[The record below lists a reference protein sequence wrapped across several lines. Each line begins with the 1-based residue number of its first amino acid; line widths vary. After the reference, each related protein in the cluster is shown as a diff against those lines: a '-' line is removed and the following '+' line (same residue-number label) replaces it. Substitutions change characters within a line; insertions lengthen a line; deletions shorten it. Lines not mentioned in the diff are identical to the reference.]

1 MKKRLFLIL
10 TFFLISLNVA
20 MAAEVTSSF
29 AFKYHMHRLFEGYS
43 HARISSNLRQYD
55 VTNIYLKYMAASVDE
70 IRNFIPEKN
79 TDGTKLDREKFIQRL
94 DKLNNTIQNLKQAS
108 GKGDPEQTKLFTQD
122 MFNACV
128 GCHKE
133 VRLKYL
139 FKLTGQ
145 RTPFADYM
153 HELSEYLDLARI
165 YVELGNNQ
173 EKVVENIRLVNYYLG
188 LLEDAFPEKGPSGVI
203 LDKSDFNNR
212 LKETKG
218 ISEEMLKKGYDIKV
232 AGIDDF
238 KKSLNGFCVICH
250 EPERLK

>member
-1 MKKRLFLIL
+1 MKKRLFLTL
-10 TFFLISLNVA
+10 TFFLITLNGA

-43 HARISSNLRQYD
+43 HARISTNLRQYD
-55 VTNIYLKYMAASVDE
+55 VANIYLKYMAASVDE

-94 DKLNNTIQNLKQAS
+94 DKLNKTIEGLREAS
-108 GKGDPEQTKLFTQD
+108 GKGNREETKLFTQD
-122 MFNACV
+122 MFNVCV

-139 FKLTGQ
+139 FKLTDTG
-145 RTPFADYM
+145 TPFAEYM
-153 HELSEYLDLARI
+153 HELSEYLDLAKI
-165 YVELGNNQ
+165 NVGNNP
-173 EKVVENIRLVNYYLG
+173 EKVIENIKLVNYYLG

-203 LDKSDFNNR
+203 LDKRDFNNR

-218 ISEEMLKKGYDIKV
+218 VGEEMLKKGNDIKM